1 MRRAEGLRMRRLLHR
16 LLAAGALLLSTSL
29 PARAG
34 DEVLPRLITVTGE
47 AEVRVVPDE
56 VVFDLTV
63 QTLDKNL
70 RQAKAQTDERL
81 KRLMELTRRFEV
93 APKDVQT
100 DYIRVEPRYRGND
113 ESRLFLGYA
122 VRKDLLFTLRD
133 VSKAEAL
140 LSEVIESGITRVNG
154 VSFRTSELRKHRDQ
168 ARVLAIR
175 AAREKAVAL
184 AGELGQKV
192 GKAYSIEEDVPT
204 GRMMSQNIT
213 SNAFITEGDSSASA
227 GTLALGQINVNAR
240 VTVRFELD

>member
-1 MRRAEGLRMRRLLHR
+1 MKLLLPR
-16 LLAAGALLLSTSL
+16 LLAAAALLASAASL
-29 PARAG
+29 PARA
-34 DEVLPRLITVTGE
+34 DDTPTPRLITVTGE

-70 RQAKAQTDERL
+70 RQSKAQTDERI
-81 KRLMELTRRFEV
+81 KRLMELTRRYAVE
-93 APKDVQT
+93 PKDVQT

-113 ESRLFLGYA
+113 ETRLFVGYA
-122 VRKDLLFTLRD
+122 VRKDLVFILRD
-133 VSKAEAL
+133 VTKAEAL
-140 LSEVIESGITRVNG
+140 LSEVIESGITRVNS
-154 VSFRTSELRKHRDQ
+154 VNFRTSELRKHRDA

-192 GKAYSIEEDVPT
+192 GKAYSIEEDVPS
-204 GRMMSQNIT
+204 GRVMSQNVT
-213 SNAFITEGDSSASA
+213 SNAFITDGDSSAST

-240 VTVRFELD
+240 VTVRFELE